1 MSKTNGLESYLRTH
15 FKYPFK
21 IVEDA
26 ENVSILGAGKLL
38 DDRELLEKILEN
50 V

>member
-1 MSKTNGLESYLRTH
+1 MSKINGLESYLRKN

-38 DDRELLEKILEN
+38 DDKDLLSKILEN
-50 V
+50 I